1 MLPFKTAEKLI
12 FSPVKIDRILVPHCY
27 SHNRAHQASVVL
39 LPLELFS
46 IQAHVISRDLHF
58 FEGNNFHESVFK
70 ALCQKAATIQNSLL
84 FIWFL
89 SNGFLMDF
97 FFWRGGGFERLSEQ
111 SIENVRY
118 SASWF
123 LSVGNAVS
131 MHQNNSLHPVWLVIF
146 YVRSACWG
154 FAYYPLETLLSSG
167 QPHVSKKAECD
178 MEKTYAA
185 KWEGGIPWE
194 SGNEGSGGQMQSQI
208 FLPWGDFACS

>member
-97 FFWRGGGFERLSEQ
+97 FFWRGGGLRDWA
-111 SIENVRY
+111 NR
-118 SASWF
+118 
-123 LSVGNAVS
+123 
-131 MHQNNSLHPVWLVIF
+131 
-146 YVRSACWG
+146 
-154 FAYYPLETLLSSG
+154 
-167 QPHVSKKAECD
+167 VSKMSVILRLDSCQWEMLCLCTRITPCILFGLWYFMSDLLAEALH
-178 MEKTYAA
+178 T
-185 KWEGGIPWE
+185 IH
-194 SGNEGSGGQMQSQI
+194 
-208 FLPWGDFACS
+208 